1 MTVRPYGIVV
11 EGRLELGLE
20 AVVEGGRILEIRPHT
35 GIPERFVLSPGFVN
49 AHSHLEYRG
58 LQEVI
63 QEREYWP
70 WIRRLTVLKAEQDPD
85 RVRADTLLAAT
96 ENAATG
102 VRYVEEHSDRP
113 YAGEAL
119 GKAGLDGVIYQ
130 ELITFFEQE
139 EPGVKK
145 ASVER
150 AAAQNRRHFS
160 PVYVSPHSA
169 YTVDEQTLRT
179 FAEGP
184 PFSIHVAETPLERE
198 FFREGRG
205 PIADL
210 YAAAGFRL
218 RTSGESVVGLL
229 DRLGLVRP
237 GAQFVHA
244 GDVDEEEIAR
254 LAERRVRVA
263 HCPRSNERLGCP
275 RCPVRRLVESG
286 VEVGLGM
293 DSPASSGPID
303 FFAEMRAALSVSI
316 ARGEPL
322 TPEQVWR
329 LGTGALELSTNFADW
344 VAIAVEGAFCT
355 EDLLAGGEPGLV
367 ASAVSHLA

>member
-20 AVVEGGRILEIRPHT
+20 AVVEAGRIVEIRPHT
-35 GIPERFVLSPGFVN
+35 GVPERYVLSPGFVN

-58 LQEVI
+58 LQETI
-63 QEREYWP
+63 QDREYWP
-70 WIRRLTVLKAEQDPD
+70 WIRRLTALKAEQASD
-85 RVRADTLLAAT
+85 RVRADTVLAAT

-119 GKAGLDGVIYQ
+119 SKAGLEGVIYQ
-130 ELITFFEQE
+130 ELITFFEQN
-139 EPGVKK
+139 EPAEKK

-150 AAAQNRRHFS
+150 AAAENRRHFS
-160 PVYVSPHSA
+160 PVHVSPHSA

-179 FAEGP
+179 FAEGA

-210 YAAAGFRL
+210 YAAAGFPL
-218 RTSGESVVGLL
+218 RTSGESVVRLL

-244 GDVDEEEIAR
+244 CDVDDEEIAL
-254 LAERRVRVA
+254 LAVKGVRVA

-275 RCPVRRLVESG
+275 RSPVRRLLESG

-293 DSPASSGPID
+293 DSPASSGSID

-322 TPEQVWR
+322 TSEQVWR
-329 LGTGALELSTNFADW
+329 LGTGALERSTNLADW
-344 VAIAVEGAFCT
+344 IAIAVEGASCT
-355 EDLLAGGEPGLV
+355 EDLLAVGKPELV
-367 ASAVSHLA
+367 ASALSHLA